1 MKTEIIQKRNL
12 PFLVIALV
20 AFSTGCASAK
30 WCDCARYDSPSL
42 PDARIRTAEST
53 SQPVEP
59 LVFLVQ
65 E

>member
-1 MKTEIIQKRNL
+1 MKIKIIQKRGL
-12 PFLVIALV
+12 PYLFIALV
-20 AFSTGCASAK
+20 ILSTGCASTK

-42 PDARIRTAEST
+42 PDARDRTAEST